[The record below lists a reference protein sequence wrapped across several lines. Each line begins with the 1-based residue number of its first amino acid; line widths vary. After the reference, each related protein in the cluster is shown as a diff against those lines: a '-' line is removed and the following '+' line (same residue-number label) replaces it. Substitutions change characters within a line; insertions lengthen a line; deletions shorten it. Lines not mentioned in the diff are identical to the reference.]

1 MFRRFLFLIGLS
13 LCFVTSS
20 WASSKIDYR
29 YWFDNDSLAIN
40 SGHSA
45 ANAWQMKVDVSGL
58 SEAIH
63 TIHLQAIDK
72 DGAASTPVTRYF
84 LKTSMSSKPVKV
96 IYCIDDAQEPLAT
109 STVTNGTLLLDVSQ
123 LPDGFHY
130 LHVQAVGNQVSPSK
144 TYCFIKTPIKDPNS
158 KVNCM
163 LWVDGNLFKSEK
175 LSSNGGIISWE
186 LDVTSLAQGI
196 HHVQVQ
202 ALDDKGNMSRTFQSF
217 FLRVPTTAEQGNLNC
232 VCWIDGKIFKQ
243 EELPVHGGIA
253 NWQLDVTELPQGL
266 HHAQVQ
272 AFDKNGISSQT
283 FQSFF
288 LRVPTTD
295 ERGEL
300 NCICWIDGEIFKQDK
315 LPIQGGILNWQL
327 DVSSLTQGIHY
338 VQVQALDDFGVSTST
353 YQSFFLRVPTTE
365 ERGKITCYYDID
377 GEETHQ
383 LATNLADGSYHFDID
398 VTQLE
403 DGPHRLSCMLTNDNG
418 AGSSSRIIN
427 RYFIK
432 IPVGGYGVKR
442 YNYWLNDSMSQA
454 VNVTLDQPADPF
466 KLISLLPF
474 DHWPIRSS
482 SFEFKVEDG
491 QPVIYAR
498 NDMHVRFFDASDRFV
513 DVNRTFTD
521 PVVKRDV
528 NEFTLIQP
536 GETKS
541 APRPQKDEIIWYK
554 VEALHGDSL
563 SFKADR
569 ACTIQVFSPTGE
581 ELRSASAE
589 KSVQWCGAHAPMDGT
604 YYIAQHDM
612 TATQGSSLAITY
624 QHIDQYAI
632 LDYDVHTVGN
642 GGASTITFNGNGFDD
657 LYALDLISQNG
668 DSIHHVVL
676 EHIANSSASVTF
688 DFLDVPLGDYNA
700 QFHFV
705 EGDLM
710 IDKLLNVE
718 EPKDIELDVKVTYP
732 DSWLVGNPVTYNI
745 AVSNKGNMTA
755 YGVPLYTYIA
765 NPTLDGISYIRYDG
779 IEQSSGD
786 YLRKTGIEGLNA
798 DEVEQLAQL
807 IDSYGDDMMFMKHWA
822 LKDSLYT
829 NDSILIR
836 SNYSLLIVP
845 PNSTIQLSLT
855 LLSTD
860 TVDVWVTIP
869 EDWFVITDSNSSSN
883 KLSASASEYY
893 CCYKEH
899 IECFVELLSTTLDI
913 ASVALTIAS
922 VLAPELALATEI
934 GAILT
939 GLSGCLS
946 SLANDGLKSFGE
958 TFCASDKT
966 GIKRLLDGLKSARKT
981 RPGLGSVLSC
991 AGSLL
996 ASWGLVGRALFKGE
1010 QIVAGG
1016 LANFFGGAALA
1027 NDFTNDD
1034 TSCKKS
1040 QTKKPNCPPKPKGG
1054 GGSSNPRRSC
1064 EPNDML
1070 GYTAPSGSHYIGN
1083 GLTDVYY
1090 TIQFENDSAATS
1102 PANVIILTD
1111 TIDARYFDL
1120 NTFAPTQ
1127 VKIGDVTALL
1137 SGEANFIQTVDMRPR
1152 INCLAQ
1158 VECNYNAQKGIAVF
1172 TLTSLDPMTLE
1183 RVTDYNQGMLPPNG
1197 PDNMGQ
1203 GEMSF
1208 NISLKPGLAEGTE
1221 IKNHADNIFDTED
1234 PVFTPDWV
1242 NIIDGVKPTSRVID
1256 CELLNDSVAAVSIR
1270 AEDDRSGPW
1279 RYDIYAQYGGGDWVK
1294 AASEVPIDRAAQVRV
1309 YEGIEHHFYAVLTD
1323 SACNVEMKEPV
1334 RELTFDYFSSDT
1346 ETNLTLNL
1354 AKGWNWMSHNLNEP
1368 LSVDALKPNA
1378 YRIMSHNGETI
1389 KDPRYGYTGTVST
1402 LSPTELYKVE
1412 MSTADNIYLTG
1423 KLFNSALKPVPLVQG
1438 WNWIGYPMAGA
1449 MSVNEALV
1457 LLDADEDDCIVGQ
1470 DGTAVYN
1477 DGLWRGTLTTLEPGK
1492 GYLLKTSSDKP
1503 LRLNASRASVR
1514 LHAPAMQGQDD
1525 SEIWTVDIH
1534 RYPNVTPII
1543 ADLWDGYTLTS
1554 QVGYGLAAFVG
1565 DECRGVAREVNGRWM
1580 MNVYGI
1586 GGEKITFK
1594 ALDRSTGLLHDISES
1609 ETFTAD
1615 LLGTMG
1621 LPVQLHIADA
1631 SGLSNVMFD
1640 GVSVKPTLTTG
1651 PVTIEAGADINEV
1664 EVLNVAGVT
1673 IMGYS
1678 NIPSGFTLDLGSEPD
1693 GIYLVKVMTGKNI
1706 STVKVLKRS
1715 H

>member
-1 MFRRFLFLIGLS
+1 MFRRFLLLIGLS

-96 IYCIDDAQEPLAT
+96 VYCIDDVQEPLAT

-144 TYCFIKTPIKDPNS
+144 TYCFIKTPIKNPNAQL
-158 KVNCM
+158 NILCDI
-163 LWVDGNLFKSEK
+163 DGIRFKHEQ
-175 LSSNGGIISWE
+175 LPANGGIISWE
-186 LDVTSLAQGI
+186 LDVTSIPQGL
-196 HHVQVQ
+196 HHMQVQ
-202 ALDDKGNMSRTFQSF
+202 AIDDEGVASRTFQSF
-217 FLRVPTTAEQGNLNC
+217 FLRVPTTEEQGSMNC
-232 VCWIDGKIFKQ
+232 ICWIDGQIFKH
-243 EELPVHGGIA
+243 EKLPVHGGLI
-253 NWQLDVTELPQGL
+253 NWVLDVTQLPQGL
-266 HHAQVQ
+266 HFAQVQ
-272 AFDKNGISSQT
+272 VVDDNGIASRT
-283 FQSFF
+283 YQSFF
-288 LRVPTTD
+288 LRDPTTE

-300 NCICWIDGEIFKQDK
+300 NCICWIDGEIFQQEK
-315 LPIQGGILNWQL
+315 LPIQGGMLNWVF
-327 DVSSLTQGIHY
+327 DVSSLPQGIHY
-338 VQVQALDDFGVSTST
+338 IQVQAQDGSGVSSRT
-353 YQSFFLRVPTTE
+353 YQSFFMRVATTA
-365 ERGKITCYYDID
+365 ERGSLSCYYDID
-377 GEETHQ
+377 GEDSHL
-383 LATNLADGSYHFDID
+383 LAANMVDGAYHFDID

-403 DGPHRLSCMLTNDNG
+403 DGPHRLSCMLTNTDG
-418 AGSSSRIIN
+418 DGSSSRLIN

-432 IPVGGYGVKR
+432 VPVGGYGVKH
-442 YNYWLNDSMSQA
+442 YQYWLNDSLSEA
-454 VNVTLDQPADPF
+454 VDVTLDQPADPF

-612 TATQGSSLAITY
+612 TATQGSTLAISY

-632 LDYDVHTVGN
+632 LDYDVLTVGN

-657 LYALDLISQNG
+657 LYAIDLIDKEGNKISHQYL
-668 DSIHHVVL
+668 HHNSNACL
-676 EHIANSSASVTF
+676 EGFF
-688 DFLDVPLGDYNA
+688 DFYGCAEGDYDA
-700 QFHFV
+700 HFSYV
-705 EGDLM
+705 EGEIFLPNA
-710 IDKLLNVE
+710 IHVEAPKPVIITSNVNF
-718 EPKDIELDVKVTYP
+718 PSSY
-732 DSWLVGNPVTYNI
+732 LVGNPVTYTLSIKNT
-745 AVSNKGNMTA
+745 GNMTA
-755 YGVPLYTYIA
+755 FAVPIDVDIIT
-765 NPTLDGISYIRYDG
+765 NRNSISYIYVSGLGLDDIWKYDDLSEDERDEMKTVLKDLG
-779 IEQSSGD
+779 HD
-786 YLRKTGIEGLNA
+786 YHFIKYWDKNDAGTDSVVVRHGMFLTNISPYSTKIVTITIKSDEIINALFSVADTVNAIITTSPNAIFDAQYPQKVRRKT
-798 DEVEQLAQL
+798 
-807 IDSYGDDMMFMKHWA
+807 SK
-822 LKDSLYT
+822 
-829 NDSILIR
+829 
-836 SNYSLLIVP
+836 
-845 PNSTIQLSLT
+845 
-855 LLSTD
+855 
-860 TVDVWVTIP
+860 
-869 EDWFVITDSNSSSN
+869 
-883 KLSASASEYY
+883 Y
-893 CCYKEH
+893 CCYQNQ
-899 IECFVELLSTTLDI
+899 ISCTLGVLSGITNFANI
-913 ASVALTIAS
+913 VASAMGDEVMFATIDCA
-922 VLAPELALATEI
+922 A
-934 GAILT
+934 GAISDINNVAGDIFCSGQGNQSMWQKIKNGLDRFSLT
-939 GLSGCLS
+939 ATVGSCLKKFIPAAKVAKAIDLIQS
-946 SLANDGLKSFGE
+946 SY
-958 TFCASDKT
+958 
-966 GIKRLLDGLKSARKT
+966 
-981 RPGLGSVLSC
+981 GLGIGNAFTAASC
-991 AGSLL
+991 FS
-996 ASWGLVGRALFKGE
+996 
-1010 QIVAGG
+1010 
-1016 LANFFGGAALA
+1016 
-1027 NDFTNDD
+1027 
-1034 TSCKKS
+1034 
-1040 QTKKPNCPPKPKGG
+1040 KPNSDPDCLPKPKGG
-1054 GGSSNPRRSC
+1054 SSSPRRSC

-1070 GYTAPSGSHYIGN
+1070 GYTAPSGSHHIGN

-1127 VKIGDVTALL
+1127 VKIGDVTAQL

-1208 NISLKPGLAEGTE
+1208 NISLKPGLSEGTV

-1270 AEDDRSGPW
+1270 GEDDRSGPW
-1279 RYDIYAQYGGGDWVK
+1279 RYDIYAQYGGGDWYK
-1294 AASEVPIDRAAQVRV
+1294 AATEVPIDHAAQVRV

-1323 SACNVEMKEPV
+1323 SAGNVEVKEPV

-1378 YRIMSHNGETI
+1378 YRIMSHDGETI
-1389 KDPRYGYTGTVST
+1389 NDPRYGYTGTVST

-1412 MSTADNIYLTG
+1412 MSTADNIQLSG

-1470 DGTAVYN
+1470 DGTAVFN

-1492 GYLLKTSSDKP
+1492 GYLLKVNSDKS
-1503 LRLNASRASVR
+1503 LRFNTSRSSVR
-1514 LHAPAMQGQDD
+1514 LHAPAVTGQN
-1525 SEIWTVDIH
+1525 EELPWTVDIH

-1543 ADLWDGYTLTS
+1543 ADLWDGNTLTS
-1554 QVGYGLAAFVG
+1554 SLGYALAAFVD
-1565 DECRGVAREVNGRWM
+1565 DECRGIATEVNGRWM
-1580 MNVYGI
+1580 MNVFGN
-1586 GGEKITFK
+1586 GGETVTFK
-1594 ALDRSTGLLHDISES
+1594 ALDRNTGLVHDVT
-1609 ETFTAD
+1609 ETQSFTAD
-1615 LLGTMG
+1615 LLGTMAM
-1621 LPVQLHIADA
+1621 PVQLHIADGA
-1631 SGLSNVMFD
+1631 GLNNVTYD
-1640 GVSVKPTLTTG
+1640 DVNVKPTMTTG
-1651 PVTIEAGADINEV
+1651 PVTIEASVTIDDV
-1664 EVLNVAGVT
+1664 EVINMAGMT

-1678 NIPSGFTLDLGSEPD
+1678 NIPSGFTLDLSSEPD
-1693 GIYLVKVMTGKNI
+1693 GVYLVKVHTGSHI
-1706 STVKVLKRS
+1706 STVKVMKRS
-1715 H
+1715 R